1 MEDRLGFGIP
11 ELDKA
16 LGGGI
21 PKGNV
26 VLISGGPGTGK
37 STFCLRYLLEG
48 ARKGHRGVYISTEQT
63 PEELRRQASRYG
75 WEFPAFEE
83 KGLIRF
89 VFVNILKEATFMDE
103 VRGALKAASPD
114 RVVIDSL
121 TAFSGYAAMNEFAR
135 QTALKQQV
143 GMRVVDL
150 SRLLPRRVSET
161 SMTRQMLAS
170 LISEVKGFKA
180 TTLLTSEL
188 PEKSGYLSSDGIS
201 EFLSDGVV
209 LLHHLGVGL
218 TQFRSLNIRKMRY
231 TGHSSEYFAYEFGDD
246 GIVFVENAV

>member
-1 MEDRLGFGIP
+1 
-11 ELDKA
+11 
-16 LGGGI
+16 
-21 PKGNV
+21 
-26 VLISGGPGTGK
+26 
-37 STFCLRYLLEG
+37 LRYFLEG

-150 SRLLPRRVSET
+150 SRLLPRRVSEM

-188 PEKSGYLSSDGIS
+188 PERTGYLSSDGIS
-201 EFLSDGVV
+201 EFISDGV
-209 LLHHLGVGL
+209 LLLYYWSIGAVDEHAL
-218 TQFRSLNIRKMRY
+218 RIRKMRY
-231 TGHSSEYFAYEFGDD
+231 TSHEKATMLYDLSDA
-246 GIVFVENAV
+246 GITMKEMATL